1 SAILR
6 ESPDGRV
13 TTALFDMTGV
23 SKEDMHVSLKGNR
36 IVVTWRRFKV
46 VETMEDGVKV
56 RERKEKQYNQMIP
69 LPEGTEFNEIRAAR
83 NGEYLMLTFPN
94 LKCVKVDSGDAST
107 VSADHCSS

>member
-1 SAILR
+1 
-6 ESPDGRV
+6 
-13 TTALFDMTGV
+13 MTGV

-69 LPEGTEFNEIRAAR
+69 LPEGTEVNLVFVCV
-83 NGEYLMLTFPN
+83 LLTPFAEPI
-94 LKCVKVDSGDAST
+94 VFS
-107 VSADHCSS
+107 